1 MIKQPEFKNCLF
13 IFNDNVEYHMS
24 NRKGAGNA
32 IIRQY
37 NKHSQRCIGSESYS
51 NLEKPM
57 SAGISTG
64 TI

>member
-1 MIKQPEFKNCLF
+1 
-13 IFNDNVEYHMS
+13 MS